1 MLIVIQRSFLI
12 CLSLLVFS
20 ACSTTTS
27 ETDLEESRLTSERR
41 ATARLTPGWLDPMT
55 LQIHG
60 NTDKPETGD
69 LVLRGRLDGWV
80 FLPEGEIAGDLR
92 TAPQSSTVKVCRL
105 LLSNR
110 SLYFEGDS
118 LPGGVIYLDGSYDT
132 ETKLFYPSGR
142 QFLTAND

>member
-1 MLIVIQRSFLI
+1 MLIVIPRSFLI
-12 CLSLLVFS
+12 CLSLLALS
-20 ACSTTTS
+20 ACSTITS
-27 ETDLEESRLTSERR
+27 ETDVEESRLKSERR
-41 ATARLTPGWLDPMT
+41 AAARLTPGWLNPMT

-60 NTDKPETGD
+60 NAEEPDADD
-69 LVLRGRLDGWV
+69 LVLRGRRDGWV
-80 FLPEGEIAGDLR
+80 FLPEGDIAGDLR
-92 TAPQSSTVKVCRL
+92 TVPQSSSVKACRL

-118 LPGGVIYLDGSYDT
+118 LPGGAIYLDGSYDT

>member
-12 CLSLLVFS
+12 CLSLLALS

-27 ETDLEESRLTSERR
+27 ETDLEESRLKSERR
-41 ATARLTPGWLDPMT
+41 DAARLTPGWLNPMT

-60 NTDKPETGD
+60 NADKPEAAD

-80 FLPEGEIAGDLR
+80 FLPEGDIAGDLR
-92 TAPQSSTVKVCRL
+92 TAPQSSTVKACRL